1 MEKVKVTR
9 KGEENSVE
17 HEPDMQ
23 DVVQKKYLQENILKN
38 KWWRRMG
45 GYLTDQFLD
54 HWTEKIKDRS

>member
-38 KWWRRMG
+38 K
-45 GYLTDQFLD
+45 
-54 HWTEKIKDRS
+54 